1 MRAMILSGSRN
12 PEGRTA
18 RAVNA
23 IAAGFREAGGE
34 VDIVFLPELAIE
46 RCRQCDSDGWGLC
59 RREGRCTVEDDF
71 PSLVDKIKTSDV
83 AVFVNPVYFLDL
95 SESMK
100 AFLDRLRRI
109 CFLQEGA
116 QGTRGIAAV
125 GVCLA
130 GGSGYGAPSCCLIL
144 ERVLQTCG
152 FDVVDMIPLRRQNLA
167 IKLPAL
173 ESIGEWLATKPK
185 SR

>member
-18 RAVNA
+18 QAVNA

-144 ERVLQTCG
+144 ERASP
-152 FDVVDMIPLRRQNLA
+152 DMRIRRRGHDTS
-167 IKLPAL
+167 PP
-173 ESIGEWLATKPK
+173 SKPRDQVAGAREHWRMAGYK
-185 SR
+185 AEI